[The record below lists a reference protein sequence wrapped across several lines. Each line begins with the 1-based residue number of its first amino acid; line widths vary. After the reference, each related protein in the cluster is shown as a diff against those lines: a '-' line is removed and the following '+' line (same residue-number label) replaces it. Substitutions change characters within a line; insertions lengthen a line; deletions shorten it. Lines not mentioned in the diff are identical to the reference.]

1 MAKKTSEEKH
11 WNQFLYGNWD
21 PHSHSLVWLENGAYA
36 ELERQLS
43 YYREHPTNV
52 RPEELLQ
59 FLSSV
64 MEEWRKDTNKFKA
77 NMEEILA
84 QYDRMLDAMKSRE
97 KEYKRLKALLQDLN
111 KKIKEQEQRQEQI
124 ERRLTLIENHGRFS
138 FCKKLCC

>member
-111 KKIKEQEQRQEQI
+111 KKIKELHKI
-124 ERRLTLIENHGRFS
+124 
-138 FCKKLCC
+138 

>member
-1 MAKKTSEEKH
+1 M
-11 WNQFLYGNWD
+11 
-21 PHSHSLVWLENGAYA
+21 
-36 ELERQLS
+36 S

-64 MEEWRKDTNKFKA
+64 MEEWRKETNKFKA

-97 KEYKRLKALLQDLN
+97 KEYKRLKALLQDL
-111 KKIKEQEQRQEQI
+111 KKTNGLKLKKERW
-124 ERRLTLIENHGRFS
+124 N
-138 FCKKLCC
+138 